1 MFLIVFLI
9 VSTVAVVSVSTA
21 SPGPVVIYVDPPTS
35 TAAPTG
41 TFAVDINIVNIM
53 AEKSLYGWEFWMSF
67 NTAILDAVSVVQ
79 GPFLKDTGYFT
90 FFSKKIDN
98 TAGTVAV
105 GGMISELPLPPTG
118 AVGNGT
124 LCTITF
130 LVEAEG
136 ADPLHFKDTELATII
151 GEYPDQFNVPIY
163 HTAEDGYFS
172 SSPPT
177 TQYDLTI
184 AVDGSGTTDPLPGV
198 YTYAGGVMA
207 SVTAIP
213 DSGYVLDHWE
223 LDGDPAGSDIS
234 IDVTMDDDHALTAF
248 FTLPEIT
255 YDLTIA
261 VDGSGT
267 TDPLP
272 GVYTYAGGVMASV
285 TAIPDSGYVLD
296 HWELDGDPAGSDIS
310 IDVTMD
316 DDHALTAFFA
326 VSKAVISVEPSSSTA
341 EVGEDFTVN
350 INITDVSNL
359 YFWEFFMSFNDPK
372 KDTWTGDNVTK
383 SFVTTEKP
391 VLYETQEIYVNHAL
405 MPRVTEE
412 TDTWTGDGMQKTFYT
427 TMKPIVE
434 YSEMVTVNFADTWAG
449 DGEETTFLTTE
460 KSIVEGSEKVYVN
473 QILMTKPA
481 NYDINPK
488 AGIIVFTTAP
498 GDGAEIEATY
508 RATVEK
514 DVDYAVDYVAGT
526 VTFTTALEN
535 GAEIKA
541 TYEYA
546 LYTID
551 YPTGTTTF
559 TTAPGLE
566 AEIEAIYLI
575 PPILEVVSV
584 MEGHFL
590 SDVDS
595 TSLGIMPPY
604 INNSAG
610 TVKAANLLWNYP
622 PTGAVGNGT
631 LCTITFQVKD
641 VGNTTLRFYHH
652 LLATFDG
659 MGVPLIGHTV
669 EDGYFSVYAPSPI
682 EVLEELIETIE
693 TWNLSKGAENSLTSK
708 LDNTIHQLNKGND
721 RAASHK
727 LTAFTNQVEAL
738 QDRKLTPEQADYL
751 ISEAQRIIDLIN
763 GGTP

>member
-1 MFLIVFLI
+1 MSGVVNLRGNILWMFLIVFLI

-177 TQYDLTI
+177 TQ
-184 AVDGSGTTDPLPGV
+184 
-198 YTYAGGVMA
+198 
-207 SVTAIP
+207 
-213 DSGYVLDHWE
+213 
-223 LDGDPAGSDIS
+223 
-234 IDVTMDDDHALTAF
+234 
-248 FTLPEIT
+248 